1 MSGVSKKM
9 RKMEHWEV
17 VTLLL
22 ILYDFVAI
30 IVSYMAVLSLTNGG
44 WTDTWLSYWD
54 NYNNECEIKNIGD
67 SMREKARDTKMFTH
81 DIPLRLIKVLDIICD
96 MYPESWTHIY
106 MN

>member
-44 WTDTWLSYWD
+44 WTDTWLSCWD
-54 NYNNECEIKNIGD
+54 NYNNECEIKKHRRQYERK
-67 SMREKARDTKMFTH
+67 SKRYK
-81 DIPLRLIKVLDIICD
+81 KV
-96 MYPESWTHIY
+96 YTWYSS
-106 MN
+106 